1 MAESE
6 PRPLPPADQ
15 HADTKEKIRNTLQS
29 IARVILVDR
38 RAVALVSAKG
48 EILLSNAGAKKVA
61 LEQDE
66 ILTRLNWAGICAAA
80 KRSGSIQIKWNA
92 QSRDFEGEVIHVP
105 LGGIDSYMIR
115 LAQSDHDLSLLR
127 HRARAAALM
136 RVAHDLRTPIQS
148 LLASANALIEKSKDL
163 QSAPEAS
170 QLRRAAELALDHIST
185 VLQVIRG
192 EKAISE
198 SEMDEDFPIAAE
210 LGRLVDLV
218 QPIAKTRNTEITC
231 QMDVPAG
238 LTLHGPLRYV
248 RALFQNLID
257 NSVNHGG
264 GRVAITLRCQQIN
277 DLVEDEGQTDESQ
290 ADESWCVE
298 FTLCDEGGGLPS
310 AQRSRLAQS
319 LGDLVRVAAR
329 ADSPQPLAAES
340 KRPSAGLNVM
350 AHALKQLGGTLE
362 VHDRGPDGGKA
373 GEDRDQRIIGTIFV
387 ARFSLQRAPDFAPAP
402 IVTTGTG
409 LLADRHILLVEDSPA
424 SRDWLSH
431 VLQSAGAEVQ
441 AVGSGPEALA
451 LLSRSDLTKPID
463 LMLSDVTLP
472 RMSGIELAARLTK
485 GDPTAAKKWTAKIVG
500 LTAHA
505 DDAIR
510 TACLAAGMTCVLEK
524 PIKPQLLTRILSEIL
539 LGSYQKVATPEE
551 DPANESIFSRQTLD
565 DLIRQLG
572 LERTKSFIHRALGEA
587 RHIADELRRDGIG
600 PDTGRRLHAATG
612 ACGLT
617 GLQRVEKRLRD
628 IELCVNE
635 GQAPAP
641 SLLDALDTALAESE
655 SAVDARE
662 D

>member
-6 PRPLPPADQ
+6 PRPLPPVDQ
-15 HADTKEKIRNTLQS
+15 HADTKEKIRNALQS
-29 IARVILVDR
+29 IARIIRADR
-38 RAVALVSAKG
+38 RAVALVSTKG

-61 LEQDE
+61 LEQEE
-66 ILTRLNWAGICAAA
+66 ILSRLNWAGLCAAT
-80 KRSGSIQIKWNA
+80 KRSGSIALKWTA
-92 QSRDFEGEVIHVP
+92 QNRDFEGEVIHVP

-148 LLASANALIEKSKDL
+148 LLASANALIEKSQDL
-163 QSAPEAS
+163 HSSPEAN

-192 EKAISE
+192 EKPISD
-198 SEMDEDFPIAAE
+198 SEMDEDFQIAAE

-218 QPIAKTRNTEITC
+218 QPIAKTRNTDITC
-231 QMDVPAG
+231 NIDAPAG

-264 GRVAITLRCQQIN
+264 GRVNIRLRCQQIN
-277 DLVEDEGQTDESQ
+277 DLVDDDGQP
-290 ADESWCVE
+290 DESWCVE

-310 AQRSRLAQS
+310 AQRNRLTQALGEVASVATPAQ
-319 LGDLVRVAAR
+319 A
-329 ADSPQPLAAES
+329 PQPLAAES

-373 GEDRDQRIIGTIFV
+373 GESHDQRIIGTIFV
-387 ARFSLQRAPDFAPAP
+387 ARFSLQRAPDFATAP
-402 IVTTGTG
+402 VQAGGTG

-485 GDPTAAKKWTAKIVG
+485 GDPTAAKKWDAKIVG

-505 DDAIR
+505 DDTIR
-510 TACLAAGMTCVLEK
+510 AACLAAGMTCVLEK

-539 LGSYQKVATPEE
+539 LGSYQKMLAPDE
-551 DPANESIFSRQTLD
+551 DPANESIFSRQTLE

-587 RHIADELRRDGIG
+587 RHISEELRREGIG

-617 GLQRVEKRLRD
+617 GLQLVEKRLRA
-628 IELCVNE
+628 IEICVND
-635 GQAPAP
+635 GQVPAPAQ
-641 SLLDALDTALAESE
+641 LDALDTALAESE
-655 SAVDARE
+655 SAIDARQ

>member
-1 MAESE
+1 MAESD
-6 PRPLPPADQ
+6 PFSLPPADQ
-15 HADTKEKIRNTLQS
+15 HADTKEKIRTTLQS
-29 IARVILVDR
+29 IARIILADR
-38 RAVALVSAKG
+38 RAVALLSAKG

-61 LEQDE
+61 LDQEE
-66 ILTRLNWAGICAAA
+66 ILSQLNWAGICAAA
-80 KRSGSIQIKWNA
+80 KGAGSIAIKWKT
-92 QSRDFEGEVIHVP
+92 QGRDFEGEAIHVP
-105 LGGIDSYMIR
+105 LSGIDSYMIR

-163 QSAPEAS
+163 QSSPEAQ
-170 QLRRAAELALDHIST
+170 QLRRAAALALDHIST

-198 SEMDEDFPIAAE
+198 SEMDEDFPIADE
-210 LGRLVDLV
+210 LGRIVDLV
-218 QPIAKTRNTEITC
+218 LPIAQTRNTDITC
-231 QMDVPAG
+231 QIDVPAG

-264 GRVAITLRCQQIN
+264 GRVAITLHCQQIR
-277 DLVEDEGQTDESQ
+277 DLVEDEGEN
-290 ADESWCVE
+290 DESWCVE

-310 AQRSRLAQS
+310 AQRNRLAQA
-319 LGDLVRVAAR
+319 LGDFVSMAPR
-329 ADSPQPLAAES
+329 ADAPQPLAAES
-340 KRPSAGLNVM
+340 KRPSAGLNVI
-350 AHALKQLGGTLE
+350 AQALKHLGGTLE
-362 VHDRGPDGGKA
+362 VHDRAPDGSKA
-373 GEDRDQRIIGTIFV
+373 RESHDQRIIGTIFV
-387 ARFSLQRAPDFAPAP
+387 ARFSLQRAPDFAAP
-402 IVTTGTG
+402 PILSGASG
-409 LLADRHILLVEDSPA
+409 LLANRHILLVEDSPA

-485 GDPTAAKKWTAKIVG
+485 GDPTAAKTWTAKIVG

-510 TACLAAGMTCVLEK
+510 AACLAAGMSCVLEK
-524 PIKPQLLTRILSEIL
+524 PIKPQLLTRVLSEIL
-539 LGSYQKVATPEE
+539 LGSYQKSAAPEE
-551 DPANESIFSRQTLD
+551 DTAHESIFSRQTLD

-587 RHIADELRRDGIG
+587 RHIACELRRDGIG
-600 PDTGRRLHAATG
+600 QDTGRRLHAATG

-617 GLQRVEKRLRD
+617 GLQLVEKRLRA
-628 IELCVNE
+628 IELCVND
-635 GQAPAP
+635 GALPAAT
-641 SLLDALDTALAESE
+641 LLDALDTALAESE
-655 SAVDARE
+655 SAIDARE